1 MEITRSKIRSIIREE
16 IEAIEG
22 AFSGGENLELD
33 IDHSKA
39 VGSEE
44 VTAGQEVIT
53 HTPEKELPEVG
64 PVATEVEVLPES
76 FYLEIAQKVNN
87 RILERKARKI
97 VRNYLIKNK

>member
-16 IEAIEG
+16 IEALEG
-22 AFSGGENLELD
+22 VFSGGENLELD

-44 VTAGQEVIT
+44 VTSGQEVIT
-53 HTPEKELPEVG
+53 HTSEKELPEVG

-76 FYLEIAQKVNN
+76 FYLEMAQKVNN
-87 RILERKARKI
+87 KILERKTRKI
-97 VRNYLIKNK
+97 VRNYLLKNK

>member
-16 IEAIEG
+16 IEALEG
-22 AFSGGENLELD
+22 VFSGGENLELD

-44 VTAGQEVIT
+44 APSGQEVIT

-64 PVATEVEVLPES
+64 PVATKVEVLPES
-76 FYLEIAQKVNN
+76 FYLEMAQKVNN
-87 RILERKARKI
+87 KILERKTRKI
-97 VRNYLIKNK
+97 VRNYLLKNK